1 MITTTVKEVSQGLL
15 RPIFQISLGPKY
27 HRQKSVHPEEA
38 YGYLWVMVMD
48 PATNAFHFYQVRHNQ
63 LPYNWAVR
71 QDIPSSITLSN
82 MITLYVPEPND
93 IDWASF
99 AFDNEGELYL
109 AVRYR
114 LPGGTKIS
122 VFDPSGTEV
131 MELSGAKEPF
141 LVPEYFLNRAFHDGK
156 VYLLY
161 LPSNDSNLS
170 YVSVP
175 DSEETGIVST
185 IPVNARSGLK
195 IVDYAYRELGLELIY
210 ATQVNSLVYIEVEG
224 SQMDSQ
230 ELKEADPYVLLERAR
245 RAYRVSTITSTSP
258 LVGSDRIAKVLLIQ
272 ESDAARFS
280 SQHTSDKVAKILLTS
295 EQDFAVVS
303 PSFSEDVVAK
313 VFYDHKEEHFSPHHG
328 HSLDRISTTHFSLY
342 EEHLSPGHGHVLD
355 KIPATHISLYEEQV
369 MVQSGS
375 SVDLRENSFPDRIAD
390 GYVSGYHVNLSHAQ
404 VSLSL
409 LPEENMAV
417 AGGVSSVLLLPV
429 SLWYQPDED
438 LLFSYASQD
447 VLLYQ
452 TSVLLED
459 RDSLEMHFV
468 HALELRQVA

>member
-71 QDIPSSITLSN
+71 QDIPSSITFSN

-131 MELSGAKEPF
+131 TELSGAKEPF

-175 DSEETGIVST
+175 DAEETGIVST
-185 IPVNARSGLK
+185 IPVNARGGLK
-195 IVDYAYRELGLELIY
+195 IVDYAYREFGLELIY
-210 ATQVNSLVYIEVEG
+210 ATPANSLVYIEVEG

-230 ELKEADPYVLLERAR
+230 ELKEATPHVLLERAR
-245 RAYRVSTITSTSP
+245 RAYRVTTIASVSP
-258 LVGSDRIAKVLLIQ
+258 LVGADRIAKVLLIQ

-280 SQHTSDKVAKILLTS
+280 SQHASDKVAKILLTS
-295 EQDFAVVS
+295 ERDFSVVS
-303 PSFSEDVVAK
+303 PSLSEDVVAK
-313 VFYDHKEEHFSPHHG
+313 VF
-328 HSLDRISTTHFSLY
+328 LDQTT
-342 EEHLSPGHGHVLD
+342 
-355 KIPATHISLYEEQV
+355 
-369 MVQSGS
+369 
-375 SVDLRENSFPDRIAD
+375 D

-429 SLWYQPDED
+429 SLRYQPDED

-459 RDSLEMHFV
+459 GDSLEMHFG
-468 HALELRQVA
+468 HALELRQVAQI

>member
-1 MITTTVKEVSQGLL
+1 MITTTVKEVSQGLF

-99 AFDNEGELYL
+99 AFDNGGEMYL

-175 DSEETGIVST
+175 DAEETGIVST
-185 IPVNARSGLK
+185 LPVNARGGLK
-195 IVDYAYRELGLELIY
+195 IVDYAYREFGLELIY
-210 ATQVNSLVYIEVEG
+210 ATQANSLVYIEVEG

-230 ELKEADPYVLLERAR
+230 ELKEAAPYVLLERAR
-245 RAYRVSTITSTSP
+245 RAYRVITIASVSP
-258 LVGSDRIAKVLLIQ
+258 LVGADRIAKVLLIQ
-272 ESDAARFS
+272 ESDATRFS

-295 EQDFAVVS
+295 ERDFSVVS

-313 VFYDHKEEHFSPHHG
+313 VFYDHKEEHFSP
-328 HSLDRISTTHFSLY
+328 
-342 EEHLSPGHGHVLD
+342 GHGHVLD
-355 KIPATHISLYEEQV
+355 KIPTTHISLYEEQV

-390 GYVSGYHVNLSHAQ
+390 GYVSGCHVNLSHAQ

-429 SLWYQPDED
+429 SLRYQPDED

-459 RDSLEMHFV
+459 GDSLEMHFG